1 MKTINLILSAGVAC
15 GLFAA
20 TAALGDDATATN
32 NAPAPAG
39 DTNAADATLKPPPPD
54 ATPTTETPPAPDDKS
69 APAVTPPGDQV
80 DSSTNM
86 VVDPVTGELKLR
98 IQFRNAPLETVLK
111 YMSSAAGY
119 VISEKVPVSGKVTVW
134 SEQPLN
140 KEEALV
146 LVKKVLDENG
156 YTAMQDGR
164 ILTII
169 RSSDAKKDNIPV
181 IVGNI
186 PTNIPIDTEIV
197 TQIIPVRSL
206 NAVSLLKDLQPLLP
220 ADTTLT
226 ANESGNALVMTDTQA
241 NIHRITEIVRGL
253 DSVNSSS
260 ATIIVFPLKYA
271 DAKSV
276 ASLIKDL
283 FPSAS
288 ASAGG
293 PGGGSGFGGFF
304 SRFRGGGGGFPGAGG
319 DSGGGAANDTG
330 AGHTP
335 SSRVTAVSDDHANS
349 LVVSAPDDLVPTIK
363 QLVASLDTDV
373 EDTTV
378 LKVFE
383 LRYADANETA
393 SELSSLFPDD
403 SKPDDNSNFSSRFRF
418 GFFTP
423 PQASPASNESDHVR
437 RQNRVLAV
445 PDPRTRSLI
454 VSASKDMMPQ
464 IATMIERLDNNP
476 RNMMHVYVMNLTNA
490 EVQDVLPV
498 VQDLFPSGNKSSSS
512 TASSLIQNN
521 PLTTRSTA
529 FTSQANSTTAQPFG
543 STGTS
548 GRTSGGQ

>member
-1 MKTINLILSAGVAC
+1 MIAGTIRR
-15 GLFAA
+15 
-20 TAALGDDATATN
+20 
-32 NAPAPAG
+32 PAG
-39 DTNAADATLKPPPPD
+39 DTNAPDAGLKPPPDGAPP
-54 ATPTTETPPAPDDKS
+54 AETPPAPDDKS
-69 APAVTPPGDQV
+69 APAVTPPSEQV

-86 VVDPVTGELKLR
+86 VVDPVTGKLKLR
-98 IQFRNAPLETVLK
+98 IQFERAAGDGKK
-111 YMSSAAGY
+111 YEQRFAGY

-134 SEQPLN
+134 SEQPLDQ
-140 KEEALV
+140 EEALR

-169 RSSDAKKDNIPV
+169 HSSSAKTENIPV

-276 ASLIKDL
+276 AALIKDL
-283 FPSAS
+283 FPSAT
-288 ASAGG
+288 ATAGG
-293 PGGGSGFGGFF
+293 PGGGGGFGSFF
-304 SRFRGGGGGFPGAGG
+304 SRFRGGGGGFPGGG

-349 LVVSAPDDLVPTIK
+349 LVV
-363 QLVASLDTDV
+363 
-373 EDTTV
+373 
-378 LKVFE
+378 
-383 LRYADANETA
+383 
-393 SELSSLFPDD
+393 
-403 SKPDDNSNFSSRFRF
+403 
-418 GFFTP
+418 
-423 PQASPASNESDHVR
+423 
-437 RQNRVLAV
+437 
-445 PDPRTRSLI
+445 
-454 VSASKDMMPQ
+454 
-464 IATMIERLDNNP
+464 ER
-476 RNMMHVYVMNLTNA
+476 A
-490 EVQDVLPV
+490 
-498 VQDLFPSGNKSSSS
+498 G
-512 TASSLIQNN
+512 
-521 PLTTRSTA
+521 
-529 FTSQANSTTAQPFG
+529 
-543 STGTS
+543 
-548 GRTSGGQ
+548 